1 MPLVHT
7 VLVAVA
13 LSAGDQILLLD
24 FYADWCGPC
33 RAMQPAVQALV
44 QEGYPVRKINV
55 DREPALAAQY
65 GVKGIPCY
73 ILLVNGREVD
83 RVVGG
88 TTYSRLQRM
97 FKTAMAQAGASH
109 MPAGGQPSSSTA
121 EFQNTMV
128 GPAGAPPNRISG
140 SQQSTAAG
148 RAVAPAPALM
158 SGMAGSSTAP
168 GLSTGLPIRPVADD
182 GPGLPEQE
190 DDVLLQA
197 TVRIRVKDPHGE
209 SRGSGTIVDAR
220 GDAALILT
228 CGHIFRESRGKGQIE
243 VDLFGP
249 GLQQTVSGICLGYD
263 EHRDLGL
270 VMIRPRGTVPTAR
283 IAPAGYRVGQ
293 GEPVI
298 TAGCSHGQPPTL
310 IPSRITSV
318 NRYNGPPNLQVAG
331 QPVQGR
337 SGGGLF
343 TRDGLL
349 IGVCNAADPQDR
361 EGFFAAL
368 GSIHAM
374 LDAHNLAFVYQAA
387 ESAVVAQ
394 GGSADRDAKN
404 KTSQPAR
411 AGGSVELLAE
421 RTGGPDGVG
430 VVNEQACGAPYRPGS
445 TGPRLPGDP
454 PFRFA
459 SVSSGSRLLG
469 AMSGM
474 ASADSAAAGLANA
487 LSASGVSAS
496 TVSTSSDATRAGTSI
511 ARATGGFPP
520 GAGQGNTQW
529 PGISQPSGAEL
540 AALGAVRSALNEG
553 GEVILIVRSRRDP
566 QARSQVITID
576 NPSPEFLRQL
586 ASEAST
592 PPPGREL
599 TSLQVRP

>member
-7 VLVAVA
+7 LLVAMA
-13 LSAGDQILLLD
+13 LSAGDQVVLLD

-33 RAMQPAVQALV
+33 RAMQPAVEALV
-44 QEGYPVRKINV
+44 REGYPIRKINV

-73 ILLVNGREVD
+73 IMVVNGREVD

-97 FKTAMAQAGASH
+97 CKTAMAQAAASSI
-109 MPAGGQPSSSTA
+109 PANAPPPS
-121 EFQNTMV
+121 
-128 GPAGAPPNRISG
+128 AGALQNASLGTARAPANQVGGSPPASATGREIQSAATPMPGIAGSG
-140 SQQSTAAG
+140 TLQALPF
-148 RAVAPAPALM
+148 RAVVEDR
-158 SGMAGSSTAP
+158 SG
-168 GLSTGLPIRPVADD
+168 RPTEA
-182 GPGLPEQE
+182 

-197 TVRIRVKDPHGE
+197 TVRIRVQDPQGE

-220 GDAALILT
+220 GGAALILT
-228 CGHIFRESRGKGQIE
+228 CGHIFRESRGNGRIE

-249 GLQQTVSGICLGYD
+249 TGVESISGVCLGYD
-263 EHRDLGL
+263 EQRDLGL
-270 VMIRPRGTVPTAR
+270 VMIRPSGQVRTVR

-318 NRYNGPPNLQVAG
+318 DRYNGPPNFQVAG

-374 LDAHNLAFVYQAA
+374 LDAHNLAFVYQGKDSAA
-387 ESAVVAQ
+387 VAQ
-394 GGSADRDAKN
+394 STPSADGSRDE
-404 KTSQPAR
+404 TRQPAR
-411 AGGSVELLAE
+411 
-421 RTGGPDGVG
+421 TGGRSEVFAECSGRSDGAG
-430 VVNEQACGAPYRPGS
+430 SMGEQAIGQPYRPGS

-454 PFRFA
+454 PFRLA
-459 SVSSGSRLLG
+459 SVSSGGTLLG
-469 AMSGM
+469 ALGG
-474 ASADSAAAGLANA
+474 AA
-487 LSASGVSAS
+487 
-496 TVSTSSDATRAGTSI
+496 
-511 ARATGGFPP
+511 
-520 GAGQGNTQW
+520 GAGQGNADSHGTA
-529 PGISQPSGAEL
+529 QPSGAEL
-540 AALGAVRSALNEG
+540 AALGAVRSALSEG

>member
-1 MPLVHT
+1 MPLVQA
-7 VLVAVA
+7 LLAAVA
-13 LSAGDQILLLD
+13 LSAGDQTVLLD

-33 RAMQPAVQALV
+33 RAMEPAVHALI
-44 QEGYPVRKINV
+44 QEGYPVRKINI
-55 DREPALAAQY
+55 DSEPALAAQY
-65 GVKGIPCY
+65 GVRGIPCY
-73 ILLVNGREVD
+73 IMLVDGREVD

-97 FKTAMAQAGASH
+97 CKAAMAQAAATSG
-109 MPAGGQPSSSTA
+109 PAHVQPPA
-121 EFQNTMV
+121 M
-128 GPAGAPPNRISG
+128 AGAPRTGPSG
-140 SQQSTAAG
+140 QAATPAAQRGGSLPVSAAASGVQPARATGPVGAASGNLSPAAG
-148 RAVAPAPALM
+148 RMVAHDRPDR
-158 SGMAGSSTAP
+158 
-168 GLSTGLPIRPVADD
+168 TGGADD
-182 GPGLPEQE
+182 A
-190 DDVLLQA
+190 LLHA
-197 TVRIRVKDPHGE
+197 TVRLRVKDPQGE

-220 GDAALILT
+220 GGAALILT
-228 CGHIFRESRGKGQIE
+228 CGHIFRESRGKGRVE

-249 GLQQTVSGICLGYD
+249 TPAESVPGVCLGYD
-263 EHRDLGL
+263 EQRDLGL
-270 VMIRPRGTVPTAR
+270 VMIRPPGRVQTAR

-310 IPSRITSV
+310 LYSRITSV
-318 NRYNGPPNLQVAG
+318 DRYNGPPNLQVAG

-374 LDAHNLAFVYQAA
+374 LDGHNLAFVYQGAGHQGA
-387 ESAVVAQ
+387 ESAAVAQ
-394 GGSADRDAKN
+394 STPPASNSDAQHRRPDRAADRA
-404 KTSQPAR
+404 
-411 AGGSVELLAE
+411 AGLVAP
-421 RTGGPDGVG
+421 TGGNASAGNLP
-430 VVNEQACGAPYRPGS
+430 EQVLGQPYRPGS
-445 TGPRLPGDP
+445 TGPRRPGDP

-459 SVSSGSRLLG
+459 ATAPDGRLIGFLG
-469 AMSGM
+469 VGADTP
-474 ASADSAAAGLANA
+474 SA
-487 LSASGVSAS
+487 
-496 TVSTSSDATRAGTSI
+496 I
-511 ARATGGFPP
+511 AEATGTG
-520 GAGQGNTQW
+520 
-529 PGISQPSGAEL
+529 QPSGVEL
-540 AALGAVRSALNEG
+540 AALGAVRSALSEG

>member
-1 MPLVHT
+1 MPLVQA
-7 VLVAVA
+7 LLAAVA
-13 LSAGDQILLLD
+13 LSAGDQTVLLD

-33 RAMQPAVQALV
+33 RAMEPAVQALI
-44 QEGYPVRKINV
+44 QEGYPVRKINI

-65 GVKGIPCY
+65 GVRGIPCY
-73 ILLVNGREVD
+73 IMLVDGREVD

-97 FKTAMAQAGASH
+97 CKAAMAQAAATSTPAHAQPPATAGAIGTGS
-109 MPAGGQPSSSTA
+109 G
-121 EFQNTMV
+121 
-128 GPAGAPPNRISG
+128 GPAAIPAAQRGGSLPVLAAASGVPPARATGPVGAASGNLSQPPSR
-140 SQQSTAAG
+140 T
-148 RAVAPAPALM
+148 VAHDRPDR
-158 SGMAGSSTAP
+158 
-168 GLSTGLPIRPVADD
+168 TGGADD
-182 GPGLPEQE
+182 A
-190 DDVLLQA
+190 LLHA
-197 TVRIRVKDPHGE
+197 TVRLRVKDPQGE

-220 GDAALILT
+220 SGAALILT
-228 CGHIFRESRGKGQIE
+228 CGHIFRESRGKGRIE

-249 GLQQTVSGICLGYD
+249 TPAESVPGVCLGYD
-263 EHRDLGL
+263 EQRDLGL
-270 VMIRPRGTVPTAR
+270 VMIRPPGQVQTVR

-310 IPSRITSV
+310 LYSRITSV
-318 NRYNGPPNLQVAG
+318 DRYNGPPNFQVAG

-374 LDAHNLAFVYQAA
+374 LDAHSLAFVYQGAEHQA
-387 ESAVVAQ
+387 TESAALAQ
-394 GGSADRDAKN
+394 STPSASRAAHQHTRPDRPGDRAEVLGDRSGGNAAAGN
-404 KTSQPAR
+404 LPAQ
-411 AGGSVELLAE
+411 A
-421 RTGGPDGVG
+421 VG
-430 VVNEQACGAPYRPGS
+430 QPYRPGS
-445 TGPRLPGDP
+445 TGPRHPGDP

-459 SVSSGSRLLG
+459 ATTSG
-469 AMSGM
+469 GM
-474 ASADSAAAGLANA
+474 LAGFSEVGANA
-487 LSASGVSAS
+487 LSPLAEALGSG
-496 TVSTSSDATRAGTSI
+496 
-511 ARATGGFPP
+511 
-520 GAGQGNTQW
+520 
-529 PGISQPSGAEL
+529 QPSGAEM
-540 AALGAVRSALNEG
+540 AALSAVRSALSEG

>member
-1 MPLVHT
+1 MPLVHA
-7 VLVAVA
+7 LVAAVA
-13 LSAGDQILLLD
+13 LSAGDQTVLLD

-33 RAMQPAVQALV
+33 RAMEPAVQALI
-44 QEGYPVRKINV
+44 QEGYPVRKINI

-65 GVKGIPCY
+65 GVRGIPCY
-73 ILLVNGREVD
+73 IMLVDGREVD

-97 FKTAMAQAGASH
+97 CKAAMAQAAATSGPANVQPPATAGVPRTGSGGPAAAPATQRGGSLPVSAAASGVQPARAPGPVGAPMHVLPSA
-109 MPAGGQPSSSTA
+109 AGGMAAHDRPDRT
-121 EFQNTMV
+121 
-128 GPAGAPPNRISG
+128 SG
-140 SQQSTAAG
+140 
-148 RAVAPAPALM
+148 
-158 SGMAGSSTAP
+158 
-168 GLSTGLPIRPVADD
+168 ADD
-182 GPGLPEQE
+182 A
-190 DDVLLQA
+190 LLHA
-197 TVRIRVKDPHGE
+197 TVRLRVKDPQGE

-220 GDAALILT
+220 GGAALILT
-228 CGHIFRESRGKGQIE
+228 CGHIFRESRGKGRIE

-249 GLQQTVSGICLGYD
+249 TPAESVPGVCLGYD
-263 EHRDLGL
+263 EQRDLGL
-270 VMIRPRGTVPTAR
+270 VMIRPPGQVQTVR

-310 IPSRITSV
+310 LYSRITSV
-318 NRYNGPPNLQVAG
+318 DRYNGPPNFQVAG

-374 LDAHNLAFVYQAA
+374 LDGHNLAFVYQGAEQQGAEPAAVAQNAPSASRSAA
-387 ESAVVAQ
+387 EHRQPDRPGDRAEGLVGPT
-394 GGSADRDAKN
+394 GGS
-404 KTSQPAR
+404 TPAGNLPEQL
-411 AGGSVELLAE
+411 AG
-421 RTGGPDGVG
+421 
-430 VVNEQACGAPYRPGS
+430 QPYRPGS
-445 TGPRLPGDP
+445 TGPRHPGDP

-459 SVSSGSRLLG
+459 ATAGSGSALIGFLEGG
-469 AMSGM
+469 AHAVSPLPEAP
-474 ASADSAAAGLANA
+474 ASA
-487 LSASGVSAS
+487 
-496 TVSTSSDATRAGTSI
+496 
-511 ARATGGFPP
+511 
-520 GAGQGNTQW
+520 
-529 PGISQPSGAEL
+529 QPSGAEM
-540 AALGAVRSALNEG
+540 AALSAVRSALSEG